1 MVSGIVNYLDRGT
14 LAVANQLIREDLGL
28 SLGQMGLLLSA
39 FSWSYALC
47 QLPVGGLVDRIGSR
61 RLLGAGLTVW
71 SFAQIAGGLVSTS
84 GFFVLARVVLGIGEA
99 PQFPSA
105 ARVVRNWFP
114 LKSRGTLTGIF
125 NSASPFGSALAPL
138 CLSVLIVAFNWRC
151 AFIVTGALG
160 LLVAAVWFAFYRDPN
175 GQALS
180 REERNY
186 LEADAVPA
194 AGPTPKRVGV
204 AIEPRSA
211 VDGFFVTRERCK

>member
-1 MVSGIVNYLDRGT
+1 VNDNSIHTTDGDSNRISGIVNYLDRGT

-39 FSWSYALC
+39 FSWSYVLC
-47 QLPVGGLVDRIGSR
+47 QLPVG
-61 RLLGAGLTVW
+61 A
-71 SFAQIAGGLVSTS
+71 LVSTF
-84 GFFVLARVVLGIGEA
+84 GFLVLARVVLGIGEA

-105 ARVVRNWFP
+105 ARVVRNWLP

-125 NSASPFGSALAPL
+125 NSASPFGSALTPL
-138 CLSVLIVAFNWRC
+138 CLSVLIVAFNWRW

-160 LLVAAVWFAFYRDPN
+160 LPVAAAWFALYRDPN
-175 GQALS
+175 GQALR

-194 AGPTPKRVGV
+194 AGHTPKLTFTEWRAEYCG
-204 AIEPRSA
+204 P
-211 VDGFFVTRERCK
+211 T